1 MTNATIA
8 RPEWTTIIDPVLQ
21 KELEQHVLVTTWDK
35 LLGIVD
41 TVYNWGR
48 RSALWPLGFGLACCA
63 IEMICTASS
72 RFDIARFGAEVFR
85 GSPRQADLMIVSGT
99 VTKTM
104 MPMIARLYDQMPEP
118 KYVMSMGACATG
130 GGPFKEGYNVVSG
143 IDKYLPVD
151 VYIPGC
157 PPTPQAL
164 LNGLIML
171 QKKIDGEKVPIP
183 LLHKKGFAPWYGDTV
198 ERDIP
203 VPVLGPDLIDLRT
216 VEITAERAAMGLLD
230 QHEATLPKPPKIPAP
245 QPEPEA
251 DEAPAATPSEPAA
264 PAAAKAP
271 SKIDMIRAKAKA
283 AAAPAGDGAAPAA
296 TAEPA
301 APAPA
306 AAAAPA
312 PAAKPGKKAKRAE
325 ARPSLVWLG
334 AEKLKDLAGRLNA
347 EFGPGTAAI
356 VQAAL
361 LVPADKL
368 TEVAL
373 YLRDKNA
380 IKYDYLASLQSVH
393 YEDCIEVNYQL
404 DSTTK
409 PGTLIE
415 LRVRTDEAEGKGV
428 VPSLCQVWRG
438 ADFQEREVY
447 DMMGVHFAGHPDL
460 KRILMWEGYAY
471 YPLRKD
477 FLEPYYEGPTK
488 VFASRV
494 DEGLGQHFRA
504 EEVNPFG
511 TNLKIPKD
519 YKGWADL
526 SSGDDPKGKE
536 QLPGGVQIAELD
548 TDQFVL
554 SLGPQHPSTHG
565 VFRLNLRIDGETI
578 VGLKP
583 VMGYMHRNHE
593 KIGERNT
600 FLMNF
605 PFTDRLDYL
614 TSMGNNFGYALAVEQ
629 LMGDDAKPPE
639 RAEYIRIIMAELTR
653 IASHMW
659 SIGFL
664 LNDLGA
670 FFTPALYAIEEREL
684 ILDLFEWAAGSR
696 MMCNYFRFGGVAF
709 DLPPGWI
716 ERCRGIVNER
726 LDKKID
732 ELDRYLSKNEIVLD
746 RAKGVGI
753 LTREQAIDYSTA
765 GPVLRASGVDYDIR
779 RAAPYGIYDR
789 FHFKVITGKNGDL
802 YDRYYVRL
810 LEMRESVRILKQ
822 AVADIPGGPI
832 MPGKKSYQIKVPAGE
847 AYSRVEN
854 PKGELGYYVVAD
866 GSGTAYRYHV
876 RSPSFINL
884 TALEAMCLGHTV
896 ADVVGILGSLDI
908 VLGEVDR

>member
-1 MTNATIA
+1 MTNATIT
-8 RPEWTTIIDPVLQ
+8 RPEWSTAIDPVLQ
-21 KELEQHVLVTTWDK
+21 KELERYVLVTTWDK

-41 TVYNWGR
+41 TIYNWGR
-48 RSALWPLGFGLACCA
+48 RSAVWPLGFGLACCA

-118 KYVMSMGACATG
+118 KYVIAMGACATG

-143 IDKYLPVD
+143 VDKFIPVD

-164 LNGLIML
+164 LNGLIVL
-171 QKKIDGEKVPIP
+171 QRKIDGEKIDMP
-183 LLHKKGFAPWYGDTV
+183 LLGREGNTPWYRPEV

-216 VEITAERAAMGLLD
+216 VELAAERTALGLMD
-230 QHEATLPKPPKIPAP
+230 QHEAGLPKPPKIPSP
-245 QPEPEA
+245 QPESEA
-251 DEAPAATPSEPAA
+251 VPDEPAPAAP
-264 PAAAKAP
+264 AAKAP
-271 SKIDMIRAKAKA
+271 SKIDLIRAKARGN
-283 AAAPAGDGAAPAA
+283 AAPAGASPPAEA
-296 TAEPA
+296 K
-301 APAPA
+301 
-306 AAAAPA
+306 PA
-312 PAAKPGKKAKRAE
+312 PAAKPVKKPKRAE
-325 ARPSLVWLG
+325 ARPSLIWLG
-334 AEKLKDLAGRLNA
+334 AAKQAELADRINA
-347 EFGPGTAAI
+347 EFGPGMVTI

-361 LVPADKL
+361 LVQTDKL
-368 TEVAL
+368 VEVARF
-373 YLRDKNA
+373 LRDRNS

-393 YEDCIEVNYQL
+393 YEDCIEVNYHL
-404 DSTTK
+404 DSTER
-409 PGTLIE
+409 PGSLIE
-415 LRVRTDEAEGKGV
+415 LRVRTAEAEGQGE
-428 VPSLCQVWRG
+428 VPSLYHVYRG
-438 ADFQEREVY
+438 ADLQEREVY
-447 DMMGVHFAGHPDL
+447 DMMGVRFTGHPEL
-460 KRILMWEGYAY
+460 KRILMWDGFAY

-477 FLEPYYEGPTK
+477 FLEPYYEAPSK
-488 VFASRV
+488 VFPSRV
-494 DEGLGQHFRA
+494 EEGFGQHFRA
-504 EEVNPFG
+504 EEVNPYG
-511 TNLKIPKD
+511 TNLKVPTNFKD
-519 YKGWADL
+519 WASL
-526 SSGDDPKGKE
+526 SSNDDPKG
-536 QLPGGVQIAELD
+536 QRLLPTGVQIAELD

-554 SLGPQHPSTHG
+554 SMGPQHPSTHG
-565 VFRLNLRIDGETI
+565 VFRLNLRVDGETI
-578 VGLKP
+578 IGLKP

-629 LMGDDAKPPE
+629 LMGEDAKPPE
-639 RAEYIRIIMAELTR
+639 RAEYIRVIMAELTR

-709 DLPPGWI
+709 DLPQGWI
-716 ERCRGIVNER
+716 ERCRGIVNDR
-726 LDKKID
+726 IDKRID
-732 ELDRYLSKNEIVLD
+732 ELDRYLSQNEIVLD
-746 RAKGVGI
+746 RCKGIGV
-753 LTREQAIDYSTA
+753 LDRDDAINFSTA
-765 GPVLRASGVDYDIR
+765 GPVLRASGVAYDVR
-779 RAAPYGIYDR
+779 RAAPYSIYDR
-789 FHFKVITGKNGDL
+789 FEFNVVTGTTGDL

-810 LEMRESVRILKQ
+810 QEMRQSARILKQ
-822 AVADIPGGPI
+822 AVRDIPGGPI
-832 MPGKKSYQIKVPAGE
+832 LPGKKSYQIKVPAGE

-866 GSGTAYRYHV
+866 GSPSAYRYHV

-884 TALEAMCLGHTV
+884 TALEVMCIGHTV

>member
-1 MTNATIA
+1 MTNATIT
-8 RPEWTTIIDPVLQ
+8 RPEWSTEIDPVLQ
-21 KELEQHVLVTTWDK
+21 KELERYVLVTTWDK
-35 LLGIVD
+35 LLGMVD
-41 TVYNWGR
+41 TIYNWGR
-48 RSALWPLGFGLACCA
+48 RSAVWPLGFGLACCA

-118 KYVMSMGACATG
+118 KYVLSMGACATG

-143 IDKYLPVD
+143 VDKFIPVD
-151 VYIPGC
+151 VYVPGC

-164 LNGLIML
+164 LNGLITL
-171 QKKIDGEKVPIP
+171 QKKIDGEKIDIP
-183 LLHKKGFAPWYGDTV
+183 MLGREGNTPWYRPEV

-216 VEITAERAAMGLLD
+216 VEIAAERTAAGLLD
-230 QHEATLPKPPKIPAP
+230 AHEAGLPKPPKIPAP
-245 QPEPEA
+245 QPEI
-251 DEAPAATPSEPAA
+251 EAPPPDT
-264 PAAAKAP
+264 
-271 SKIDMIRAKAKA
+271 
-283 AAAPAGDGAAPAA
+283 
-296 TAEPA
+296 
-301 APAPA
+301 APA
-306 AAAAPA
+306 AAAAKGPSKIDLIRAKARGDAVGDGPSPAPTEAKPA
-312 PAAKPGKKAKRAE
+312 PAAKPAKKAKRAE

-334 AEKLKDLAGRLNA
+334 AAKLADLAQGINQ
-347 EFGPGTAAI
+347 EFGPGTVTI
-356 VQAAL
+356 IQAGL
-361 LVPADKL
+361 LVQIDRL
-368 TEVAL
+368 VEVARF
-373 YLRDKNA
+373 LRDRSA

-404 DSTTK
+404 ESTER
-409 PGTLIE
+409 PGSLIE
-415 LRVRTDEAEGKGV
+415 LRVRTAEPEGQGE
-428 VPSLCQVWRG
+428 VPSLYHVYRG

-447 DMMGVHFAGHPDL
+447 DMMGVRFTGHPEL
-460 KRILMWEGYAY
+460 KRILMWEGFAY

-477 FLEPYYEGPTK
+477 FLEPYYEAPAK
-488 VFASRV
+488 VFPSRV

-504 EEVNPFG
+504 EEVNPYG
-511 TNLKIPKD
+511 TNLKVPSDFKD
-519 YKGWADL
+519 WASL
-526 SSGDDPKGKE
+526 SSNDDPKGE
-536 QLPGGVQIAELD
+536 PLLPTGVQIAELD
-548 TDQFVL
+548 TDQFIL
-554 SLGPQHPSTHG
+554 SMGPQHPSTHG
-565 VFRLNLRIDGETI
+565 VFRLNLRVDGETI
-578 VGLKP
+578 IGLKP

-614 TSMGNNFGYALAVEQ
+614 TSMGNNFGYALAIEQ

-639 RAEYIRIIMAELTR
+639 RAEYIRVIMAELTR

-709 DLPPGWI
+709 DLPAGWI

-726 LDKKID
+726 IDKRID
-732 ELDRYLSKNEIVLD
+732 EMDRYLSRNEIVLD
-746 RAKGVGI
+746 RCKGVGV
-753 LTREQAIDYSTA
+753 LAREDAINFSTA
-765 GPVLRASGVDYDIR
+765 GPVLRASGVAYDVR
-779 RAAPYGIYDR
+779 RAAPYSIYDR
-789 FHFKVITGKNGDL
+789 FDFHVVTGTVGDL

-810 LEMRESVRILKQ
+810 QEMRESARILKQ
-822 AVADIPGGPI
+822 AVRDIPGGPI
-832 MPGKKSYQIKVPAGE
+832 LPGKKSYQIKVPAGE

-866 GSGTAYRYHV
+866 GSPTAYRYHV
-876 RSPSFINL
+876 RSTSFINL
-884 TALEAMCLGHTV
+884 TALEAMCIGHTV

>member
-1 MTNATIA
+1 M
-8 RPEWTTIIDPVLQ
+8 
-21 KELEQHVLVTTWDK
+21 
-35 LLGIVD
+35 
-41 TVYNWGR
+41 
-48 RSALWPLGFGLACCA
+48 
-63 IEMICTASS
+63 
-72 RFDIARFGAEVFR
+72 
-85 GSPRQADLMIVSGT
+85 MIVSGT

-118 KYVMSMGACATG
+118 KYVIAMGACATG
-130 GGPFKEGYNVVSG
+130 VGPFKEGYNVVSG
-143 IDKYLPVD
+143 VDKYVPVD
-151 VYIPGC
+151 VYIPAA
-157 PPTPQAL
+157 PSTAPQASWS
-164 LNGLIML
+164 GLIML
-171 QKKIDGEKVPIP
+171 QKKIDGERLEIP
-183 LLHKKGFAPWYGDTV
+183 VLGKHGFSPWYGNEV

-203 VPVLGPDLIDLRT
+203 IPVLGPDLIDLRT
-216 VEITAERAAMGLLD
+216 VEIALKTAMNLLD
-230 QHEATLPKPPKIPAP
+230 AATVDGLTEPAKVCAAAA
-245 QPEPEA
+245 EPEA
-251 DEAPAATPSEPAA
+251 EAA
-264 PAAAKAP
+264 PSAAAEGASPPKAM
-271 SKIDMIRAKAKA
+271 SKIDMIRAKSRGEAV
-283 AAAPAGDGAAPAA
+283 PDGAAS
-296 TAEPA
+296 

-306 AAAAPA
+306 AEAKPA
-312 PAAKPGKKAKRAE
+312 PAAKAGKKTKKAE
-325 ARPSLVWLG
+325 ARPTLVWLG
-334 AEKLKDLAGRLNA
+334 DAKLKDLAEAINTELGA
-347 EFGPGTAAI
+347 GTVSI

-361 LVPADKL
+361 LVKTDKL
-368 TEVAL
+368 IDVAL
-373 YLRDKNA
+373 FLRDKNS

-404 DSTTK
+404 DSTAK

-415 LRVRTDEAEGKGV
+415 LRVRTAEAEGKGE
-428 VPSLCQVWRG
+428 VPSLYHVFRG

-447 DMMGVHFAGHPDL
+447 DMMGVRFRGHPEL
-460 KRILMWEGYAY
+460 TRILMWEGYAY
-471 YPLRKD
+471 HPLRKD

-488 VFASRV
+488 VYASRV

-504 EEVNPFG
+504 EEVNPYG
-511 TNLKIPKD
+511 TNMKVPKD
-519 YKGWADL
+519 FKDWASL
-526 SSGDDPKGKE
+526 SSSSDPKAIGL
-536 QLPGGVQIAELD
+536 LPGGVEIEELG
-548 TDQFVL
+548 TDQFVV
-554 SLGPQHPSTHG
+554 SMGPQHPSTHG
-565 VFRLNLRIDGETI
+565 VFRINLRLDGETI

-639 RAEYIRIIMAELTR
+639 RAEYIRVIMAELTR

-670 FFTPALYAIEEREL
+670 FFTPALYCIEEREL

-726 LDKKID
+726 IVKKID
-732 ELDRYLSKNEIVLD
+732 ELDRYLSLNEIVLD
-746 RAKGVGI
+746 RCKGVGI
-753 LTREQAIDYSTA
+753 LTREQAINYSTA
-765 GPVLRASGVDYDIR
+765 GPVLRASGVAYDIR

-789 FHFKVITGKNGDL
+789 FDFKVVTGDKGDL

-810 LEMRESVRILKQ
+810 QEMRESARILKD
-822 AVADIPGGPI
+822 AVRDIPGGPI
-832 MPGKKSYQIKVPAGE
+832 LPGKKSYQIKVPAGE

-854 PKGELGYYVVAD
+854 PKGELGFYVVAD
-866 GSGTAYRYHV
+866 GSPTAYRYHV

-884 TALEAMCLGHTV
+884 TALEAMCVGHTI

>member
-1 MTNATIA
+1 MTTATIT
-8 RPEWTTIIDPVLQ
+8 RPEWCTVIDPVLQ
-21 KELEQHVLVTTWDK
+21 NELERHILVTNWDK

-41 TVYNWGR
+41 TIYNWGR
-48 RSALWPLGFGLACCA
+48 RSAVWPLGFGLACCA

-118 KYVMSMGACATG
+118 KYVISMGACATG

-143 IDKYLPVD
+143 IDKFLPVD

-164 LNGLIML
+164 LNGLIVL
-171 QKKIDGEKVPIP
+171 QKKIDGEKIDIP
-183 LLHKKGFAPWYGDTV
+183 MLGREGNTPWYRPDV

-203 VPVLGPDLIDLRT
+203 IPVLGPDLIDLRT
-216 VEITAERAAMGLLD
+216 VEMAAERTAQGLI
-230 QHEATLPKPPKIPAP
+230 QEREAGLPKPTTIPAP
-245 QPEPEA
+245 QPEE
-251 DEAPAATPSEPAA
+251 PAASDLAAAGADAA
-264 PAAAKAP
+264 PAAPKAP
-271 SKIDMIRAKAKA
+271 SKIDLIRAKARGEQP
-283 AAAPAGDGAAPAA
+283 PAL
-296 TAEPA
+296 
-301 APAPA
+301 APA
-306 AAAAPA
+306 AAASEARPAPA
-312 PAAKPGKKAKRAE
+312 AAKPGKKAKRAL

-334 AEKLKDLAGRLNA
+334 AAGLDDLAARVNSAL
-347 EFGPGTAAI
+347 GPDTAQVI
-356 VQAAL
+356 QAAL
-361 LVPADKL
+361 LIKTDRLPA
-368 TEVAL
+368 VAL
-373 YLRDKNA
+373 FLRDQNS

-393 YEDCIEVNYQL
+393 YADCIEVTYHL
-404 DSTTK
+404 DSTSQ
-409 PGTLIE
+409 PGRLIE
-415 LRVRTDEAEGKGV
+415 LRVRTSEALGEGA
-428 VPSLCQVWRG
+428 VPSLYQIYRG

-447 DMMGVHFAGHPDL
+447 DMMGVRFTGHPEL
-460 KRILMWEGYAY
+460 KRILMWEGFSY

-477 FLEPYYEGPTK
+477 YLEPYYEGPSK
-488 VFASRV
+488 VFPSRV
-494 DEGLGQHFRA
+494 DEGFGQHFRA
-504 EEVNPFG
+504 EEVNPYG
-511 TNLKIPKD
+511 TNLKVPRD
-519 YKGWADL
+519 YKDWASL
-526 SSGDDPKGKE
+526 SSNDDPKGAPL
-536 QLPGGVQIAELD
+536 LPQGVEIAELG

-554 SLGPQHPSTHG
+554 SMGPQHPSTHG
-565 VFRLNLRIDGETI
+565 VFRLNLRVDGETI

-629 LMGDDAKPPE
+629 LMGDEAKPPE
-639 RAEYIRIIMAELTR
+639 RAEYIRVIMAELTR

-709 DLPPGWI
+709 DLPHGWI
-716 ERCRGIVNER
+716 ERCRGIVNDR
-726 LDKKID
+726 IDRRID
-732 ELDRYLSKNEIVLD
+732 ELDRYLSQNEIVLD
-746 RAKGVGI
+746 RAKGVGV
-753 LTREQAIDYSTA
+753 LTREQAINYSTA
-765 GPVLRASGVDYDIR
+765 GPVLRASGVAYDIR
-779 RAAPYGIYDR
+779 RAAPYSIYDR
-789 FHFKVITGKNGDL
+789 FEFNVITAQNGDL

-810 LEMRESVRILKQ
+810 QEMRESARILKQ
-822 AVADIPGGPI
+822 AVRGIPEGPI
-832 MPGKKSYQIKVPAGE
+832 LPGKKSYQIKVPAGE
-847 AYSRVEN
+847 AYGRVEN

-866 GSGTAYRYHV
+866 GSSSAYRYHV